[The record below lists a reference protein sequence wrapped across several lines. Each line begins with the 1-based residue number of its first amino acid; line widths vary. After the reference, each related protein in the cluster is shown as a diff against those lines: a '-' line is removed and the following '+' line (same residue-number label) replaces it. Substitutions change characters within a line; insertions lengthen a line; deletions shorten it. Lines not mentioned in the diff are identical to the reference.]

1 MILEGDAMNTITK
14 LATVMISG
22 FVLSNIGFAAENV
35 ALEVPG
41 AKLFG
46 TLEIP
51 SGPSS
56 NSGPFPVALI
66 IAGSGPT
73 DRDGNSPAGV
83 KSDAYKLLAQG
94 LAANGIASLRYDKR
108 FSGQS
113 TTTMSEA
120 DIRFETYADD
130 AALLLEFL
138 SKDARFNKRVI
149 IGHSEGSL
157 IGMLAAQRLSV
168 AGFISLA
175 GAGRRIDEVLLE
187 QLKPQLS
194 AAMLTESA
202 RVLNELKAGRTV
214 PESKVNLPAQL
225 TASLFRASVQPYLVS
240 WLKYDPAQELL
251 KLKNPSL
258 IVQGT
263 TDIQVKVQDAQRLA
277 DALKTK
283 PELIEGMNHVLKL
296 VSLENAAQQRAYTD
310 PSLPIAPKL
319 LERVVAFIKTL

>member
-1 MILEGDAMNTITK
+1 MNTITK

-22 FVLSNIGFAAENV
+22 FALSGVGFAVENIT
-35 ALEVPG
+35 LEVPG

-56 NSGPFPVALI
+56 GSGPFPVALI

-94 LAANGIASLRYDKR
+94 LAANGMASLRYDKR

-130 AALLLEFL
+130 ASAWLNLLQ
-138 SKDARFNKRVI
+138 KDARFSKRVI

-157 IGMLAAQRLSV
+157 IGMLAAQRSSV
-168 AGFISLA
+168 AGFISIA

-214 PESKVNLPAQL
+214 PEDKIALPAQL
-225 TASLFRASVQPYLVS
+225 VGSLFRASVQPYLIS
-240 WLKYDPAQELL
+240 WLKYDPAQEIT
-251 KLKNPSL
+251 KLKNPNL

-263 TDIQVKVQDAQRLA
+263 TDIQVKVADAQRLA

-296 VSLENAAQQRAYTD
+296 VPLENAAQQRAYTD

-319 LERVVAFIKTL
+319 LERIVQFIKTL

>member
-1 MILEGDAMNTITK
+1 MNTITK
-14 LATVMISG
+14 LATVMISSLA
-22 FVLSNIGFAAENV
+22 LSSITLAAENV
-35 ALEVPG
+35 TLEVPG

-56 NSGPFPVALI
+56 GSGPFPVALI

-108 FSGQS
+108 GIGQS
-113 TTTMSEA
+113 SVK
-120 DIRFETYADD
+120 DIKEDALRFEDYAAD

-138 SKDARFNKRVI
+138 GKDARFSKRVI

-157 IGMLAAQRLSV
+157 IGILAAQRSSV

-175 GAGRRIDEVLLE
+175 GAGRPIDEVLLE

-202 RVLNELKAGRTV
+202 RVLSELKAGRTV
-214 PESKVNLPAQL
+214 PEDKIALPAQL
-225 TASLFRASVQPYLVS
+225 VASLFRASVQPYLIS
-240 WLKYDPAQELL
+240 WFKYDPAQEVA
-251 KLKNPSL
+251 KLKNPCL
-258 IVQGT
+258 ILQGT

-283 PELIEGMNHVLKL
+283 PELIEGMNHVFKL
-296 VSLENAAQQRAYTD
+296 ASLENAAQQRAYTD

-319 LERVVAFIKTL
+319 LERIVAFIKTL

>member
-1 MILEGDAMNTITK
+1 MNTITK
-14 LATVMISG
+14 LATIMISSLA
-22 FVLSNIGFAAENV
+22 LSSITLAAENLT
-35 ALEVPG
+35 LEVPG
-41 AKLFG
+41 AKLVG

-51 SGPSS
+51 SGPSFGT
-56 NSGPFPVALI
+56 GPFPVALI

-130 AALLLEFL
+130 ASAWLNLL
-138 SKDARFNKRVI
+138 SKDARFSKRVI

-157 IGMLAAQRLSV
+157 IGMLAAQRSSI
-168 AGFISLA
+168 AGFVSLA

-187 QLKPQLS
+187 QLKPQLTP
-194 AAMLTESA
+194 AMLTESA
-202 RVLNELKAGRTV
+202 RVLSELKAGRTV
-214 PESKVNLPAQL
+214 IESKIALPAQL
-225 TASLFRASVQPYLVS
+225 VGSLFRTSVQPYLIS
-240 WLKYDPAQELL
+240 WLKYDPAQEIL

-277 DALKTK
+277 EALKTK

-296 VSLENAAQQRAYTD
+296 APLENAAQQRAYTD
-310 PSLPIAPKL
+310 PTLPIAPKL
-319 LERVVAFIKTL
+319 LERVVGFIKSL

>member
-1 MILEGDAMNTITK
+1 MNTITK

-22 FVLSNIGFAAENV
+22 FALSGAGFAAENLT
-35 ALEVPG
+35 LEVPN

-56 NSGPFPVALI
+56 GSGPFPVALI

-113 TTTMSEA
+113 TTTMTEA

-130 AALLLEFL
+130 ASAWLNLLG
-138 SKDARFNKRVI
+138 KDARFNKLVI

-157 IGMLAAQRLSV
+157 IGMLAAQRSSV
-168 AGFISLA
+168 AGFISIA

-194 AAMLTESA
+194 PAALTESA
-202 RVLNELKAGRTV
+202 RILTELKAGRTV
-214 PESKVNLPAQL
+214 SEDKIALPAQL
-225 TASLFRASVQPYLVS
+225 VGPLFRASVQPYLIS
-240 WLKYDPAQELL
+240 WLKYDPAQEIL

-263 TDIQVKVQDAQRLA
+263 TDIQVSVQDAQRLA
-277 DALKTK
+277 NALKTK

-296 VSLENAAQQRAYTD
+296 ASLENAAQQRAYTD
-310 PSLPIAPKL
+310 PTLPIAPKL
-319 LERVVAFIKTL
+319 LERIVAFIKTL

>member
-1 MILEGDAMNTITK
+1 MNTITK

-22 FVLSNIGFAAENV
+22 FALSGIVLAAENLT
-35 ALEVPG
+35 LEVPN

-51 SGPSS
+51 SGT
-56 NSGPFPVALI
+56 GPFPVALI

-130 AALLLEFL
+130 ASAWLNLL
-138 SKDARFNKRVI
+138 SKDARFSKRVI

-157 IGMLAAQRLSV
+157 IGMLAAQRSSV
-168 AGFISLA
+168 AGFVSLA

-214 PESKVNLPAQL
+214 PEAKIALPVQFVS
-225 TASLFRASVQPYLVS
+225 SLFRASVQPYLIS
-240 WLKYDPAQELL
+240 WLKYDPAQEIT
-251 KLKNPSL
+251 KLNAPAL
-258 IVQGT
+258 VVQGT
-263 TDIQVKVQDAQRLA
+263 TDIQVKAQDAQRLA
-277 DALKTK
+277 EALKTK

-296 VSLENAAQQRAYTD
+296 VPLENAAQQRAYTD
-310 PSLPIAPKL
+310 PSLPIAPVL
-319 LERVVAFIKTL
+319 LERIVAFIKSL